1 MNFIQKSSLLFLLAF
16 LSVLLLAGCQS
27 LMAFT
32 PEQAAMQNALDYD
45 LGSDYTLDP
54 NSIRVLQS
62 QRLQD
67 STLVLVSFQENRQG
81 SRMQCLFHFETHRVP
96 IGTWVSGSGGG
107 GCSSADQGRTPL
119 EVGMGKSMNS
129 QPGRL
134 NYIEVD
140 GFVNQEDI
148 QTVKVTWQD
157 GETQQ
162 VEVVN
167 GTYLAA
173 RAGSQEIE
181 KIEGLDASGQVV
193 YTHTP
198 PVPAPGK
205 LP

>member
-107 GCSSADQGRTPL
+107 GCSSADQDRTPL